1 MGAGGAA
8 ATFRILAVGRLVP
21 VLSLPTAAMM
31 GCSRNP
37 SSRSL
42 SAASSRCFLCLRM
55 RSFSFS
61 SLSSGW
67 FRLRFSSRW
76 EAEPGLVDGVLSP
89 RRVRLGV
96 AVTEGLDSW
105 LSMLRCAFGVL
116 SSSAGTLVALRLVWC
131 PTTLRASRAGW
142 SVR

>member
-8 ATFRILAVGRLVP
+8 ATFLILEVGRLEP
-21 VLSLPTAAMM
+21 LLLPTVAMM
-31 GCSRNP
+31 GCSRKP
-37 SSRSL
+37 SSLSL
-42 SAASSRCFLCLRM
+42 SAASSRCFLCLRI

-67 FRLRFSSRW
+67 CRLRFCSRW

-89 RRVRLGV
+89 RRDSLGV

-105 LSMLRCAFGVL
+105 LSMLRCALGVL
-116 SSSAGTLVALRLVWC
+116 SSSAGTLVPLRLVGC
-131 PTTLRASRAGW
+131 PTALRAPRAGW